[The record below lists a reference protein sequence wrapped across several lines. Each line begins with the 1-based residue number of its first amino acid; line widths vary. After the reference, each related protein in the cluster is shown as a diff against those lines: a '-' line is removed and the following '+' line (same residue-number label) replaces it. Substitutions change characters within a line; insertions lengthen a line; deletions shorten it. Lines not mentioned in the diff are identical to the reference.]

1 MNTNKPMGFW
11 IDVLVQSVGKY
22 IKLETK
28 DGIRREGRLSSLEN
42 EIIIFNDEEVE
53 LIKELQLNND
63 PFDSVP
69 FERVKEFEIVE

>member
-22 IKLETK
+22 IKLESN

-42 EIIIFNDEEVE
+42 EIIIFNGEEVE